1 MPRRFVSL
9 KSLGG
14 FFGGLLTGAL
24 SALLALLLTLYLL
37 NMLGLVA
44 ISVSHRPNIQELLFW
59 AYSNLRLSLL
69 PFTLILLVY
78 FRSLGRL
85 RQRLAEPAPDIEQV
99 NAAERWVDLSTS
111 LFFGT
116 GVIWTAIGM
125 RSALLYALNGLDQAT
140 AIELGAF
147 EILRRL
153 VEGGILLALSTT
165 IVGGVGGYLMR
176 VGKNLGAGA
185 RLNRFHRTLLAAD
198 ARRFDAHLAKIEDRL
213 TEIVERLPAETAVQ
227 QTSAPA
233 GPR

>member
-1 MPRRFVSL
+1 MTRRAPSL

-14 FFGGLLTGAL
+14 FFGGLLAGAL
-24 SALLALLLTLYLL
+24 SALLTLILALYLL

-44 ISVSHRPNIQELLFW
+44 ISVSHVPNIQELLFW
-59 AYSNLRLSLL
+59 AYSNLRLSLI
-69 PFTLILLVY
+69 PFTIILVLY

-85 RQRLAEPAPDIEQV
+85 RRRLCAAAPDLDLV
-99 NAAERWVDLSTS
+99 NAAERWVDISIS

-176 VGKNLGAGA
+176 VGKNLAAGS
-185 RLNRFHRTLLAAD
+185 RLVRFHHDLLAAD
-198 ARRFDAHLAKIEDRL
+198 ARRFDTHLAAIEARL
-213 TEIVERLPAETAVQ
+213 NEVVERLPAAVESQ
-227 QTSAPA
+227 RPA
-233 GPR
+233 AAGKR